1 MKKLL
6 YINNYN
12 CTNLHK
18 EGYPDNH
25 LWGVDALSRIYKV
38 KCAKVPG
45 NLFKITFKGSARINN
60 FWKSLVMLIRYFN
73 YDTVYSACGELT
85 DAFALANILRIK
97 HRRLFMIQHHGSSR
111 ILFPKGYTKII
122 FISPVI
128 KKLFPQIANSC
139 FISWGGQQSFA
150 DKFGKA
156 LDLKYDFVSAGAA
169 VRDFQCMATAMD
181 GLDGSAAIITN
192 KVLQY
197 DQNKIDIIGG
207 PGNSNYSVSY
217 ENTYKYYSES
227 KFICIP
233 TKVLNGKKK
242 YTLSGLT
249 SFVDAVVMHKP
260 VIISDSTNMGIDV
273 ESLGIGTVYKA
284 GDVEDMRN
292 KMLYLMSLSDSQYHK
307 MCDNMERYS
316 KGRTYDDFC
325 NKLLKIIRES

>member
-1 MKKLL
+1 M
-6 YINNYN
+6 
-12 CTNLHK
+12 
-18 EGYPDNH
+18 
-25 LWGVDALSRIYKV
+25 
-38 KCAKVPG
+38 
-45 NLFKITFKGSARINN
+45 
-60 FWKSLVMLIRYFN
+60 
-73 YDTVYSACGELT
+73 
-85 DAFALANILRIK
+85 
-97 HRRLFMIQHHGSSR
+97 
-111 ILFPKGYTKII
+111 
-122 FISPVI
+122 
-128 KKLFPQIANSC
+128 
-139 FISWGGQQSFA
+139 GGQQSFA

-181 GLDGSAAIITN
+181 GLDGTAAIITN

-316 KGRTYDDFC
+316 KGHAYDDFC